1 MFSQSLCPSGEVQEQ
16 MSLKT
21 HDVLRNDDNAPAK
34 LAGPSGRTD
43 AGRGLM
49 EVIVGV
55 LVLAIVSSIFLHVIR
70 LGIAMF
76 TLNSA
81 TSDVAQQLTKAREM
95 AVRENK
101 KVTVIFDVDQNKY
114 GIDRNSNGRLDT
126 GEAEDLPQGI
136 AISEAAV
143 ISFLPSGKLPPKT
156 KPPQILI
163 SNDRNSKK
171 VSVSALGSVE
181 IE

>member
-1 MFSQSLCPSGEVQEQ
+1 MPPLENEKIGAADTGSASP
-16 MSLKT
+16 
-21 HDVLRNDDNAPAK
+21 PAT
-34 LAGPSGRTD
+34 GD

-49 EVIVGV
+49 EFIVGL

-70 LGIAMF
+70 LGLAMY

-81 TSDVAQQLTKAREM
+81 TSDVAQELKKARET
-95 AVRENK
+95 AIRENRK
-101 KVTVIFDVDQNKY
+101 TTVIFDVDQNKY
-114 GIDRNSNGRLDT
+114 GIDRNGNGKLET
-126 GEAEDLPQGI
+126 GEAEDLPEGI
-136 AISEAAV
+136 ALSDTAI
-143 ISFLPSGKLPPKT
+143 ISFMPSGNLPPKT
-156 KPPQILI
+156 KPPQIVI